1 MSRRDIGFNSDY
13 NEVHI
18 IDNKGNQKKIPKG
31 KKNYVANLIVENILK
46 KFLINDKN
54 IN

>member
-1 MSRRDIGFNSDY
+1 
-13 NEVHI
+13 VHI
-18 IDNKGNQKKIPKG
+18 IDSKGNKEKISKG
-31 KKNYVANLIVENILK
+31 KKTYIANLIVENILK